1 MEPRTS
7 RSTSPNATPAAAGTP
22 SRADAAFTTD
32 AVSMTDTAFTTDA
45 PAMTDALRAVGAPS
59 TTDAALAADAGS
71 FAGAAASA
79 EARPDDSAGARS
91 AAFALARAAELVRGP
106 LNEILPTLS
115 AALAPL
121 VAHTVVAELS
131 GQCAHSP
138 FKVHL
143 PHGDAGTAPRIGV
156 ADLQALGPRV
166 TPGHPWQGT
175 AVLGGE
181 ERAVVALTSE
191 AAPMAGQPPLLVLV
205 RKPSGGLLTDAD
217 AAVAQQLWDLAT
229 GHRARLTS
237 EAVPGALAQSRSTAA
252 ERARV
257 IAELGEA
264 HETALTAL
272 LGVLRSKGL
281 DDREARSRAV
291 DVAVSALVAVRAEAD
306 RNQELT
312 EEPAAEAFAQLAES
326 LKPLLRHS
334 EVRLEFAAPEAETAE
349 TSLAADVAHLA
360 RAAVRAVVLA
370 MAGQEGVRRIHVRW
384 RLADCQ
390 LVAAVRDD
398 GPGDLPRAALDTHRV
413 AQRLAAL
420 GGTLAVDALP
430 GWGTTVTATLPLGT
444 APGPRLDPLS
454 ELHPREAEVLGHLAR
469 GHRNRTIAQ
478 ELHISEST
486 VKFHVANI
494 LAKLGVS
501 SRGEAAAMLHAVA

>member
-7 RSTSPNATPAAAGTP
+7 RSTPPGTPPAAAGP
-22 SRADAAFTTD
+22 APAAFT
-32 AVSMTDTAFTTDA
+32 
-45 PAMTDALRAVGAPS
+45 
-59 TTDAALAADAGS
+59 
-71 FAGAAASA
+71 
-79 EARPDDSAGARS
+79 
-91 AAFALARAAELVRGP
+91 LARAAELVRGP
-106 LNEILPTLS
+106 LDAILPTLS

-121 VAHTVVAELS
+121 VAHTVAAELS

-143 PHGDAGTAPRIGV
+143 VHGDTGPAPHVTV
-156 ADLQALGPRV
+156 ADLQALEPRV
-166 TPGHPWQGT
+166 TPGRPWHGT

-181 ERAVVALTSE
+181 ERAVLAIASE
-191 AAPMAGQPPLLVLV
+191 AAPMAGRPPLLVLV
-205 RKPSGGLLTDAD
+205 LASPGGPPAPAD
-217 AAVAQQLWDLAT
+217 TETAQQLWDLAT

-272 LGVLRSKGL
+272 LGVLRSKAL

-291 DVAVSALVAVRAEAD
+291 DLAVSALVAVRAEAD

-312 EEPAAEAFAQLAES
+312 EEPAAEAFAQLARS
-326 LKPLLRHS
+326 LRTLLRHS

-370 MAGQEGVRRIHVRW
+370 MAGQDGVRRIHVRW

-398 GPGDLPRAALDTHRV
+398 GPGDLPRAALDAHRV

-420 GGTLAVDALP
+420 GGTLAVDALS

-501 SRGEAAAMLHAVA
+501 SRGEAAALLHAVA